1 MRSKIA
7 SAVVLVVLAAFVMN
21 AAAQPKYVLRFSSPN
36 SKEHA
41 WGRGAERF
49 KQLVTEETKGQV
61 EVQIYHSNALG
72 ATRESLEMVRLGTT
86 DFVLSGVAHVTRFV
100 PEMGTFVLPYLWKDT
115 ETMFKALDG
124 RMGEIVDALL
134 WEKGF
139 KVVGWWDNGF
149 RHISNSKR
157 PIRTVE
163 DIKGLKLR
171 SLPTKIHVTFWRALG
186 ASPTPMDWAEV
197 YPALQQGVVDGQ
209 ENPPGI
215 VFFEKLPEVQKYYSL
230 TKHVNEPGNVLMSR
244 ASYEKVPPALQK
256 ALMSA
261 ARKATAFERAE
272 SQKDNDE
279 LLKKLEAAG
288 MQVNAVPDATI
299 AELRKVAHG
308 LYGQALA
315 DLGPKGKELV
325 DIGTALNR

>member
-1 MRSKIA
+1 MRSSRIA
-7 SAVVLVVLAAFVMN
+7 LAIATAFAFATPALAVDWNFYHHQSAPLFATSRGAKMLSEEIEKATNGELKARLHLSGTLQIAPNNITPAVASGVVQMADDLFNSGNIPVAGIPRLPGLVRSYEEFAKTAE
-21 AAAQPKYVLRFSSPN
+21 VLR
-36 SKEHA
+36 
-41 WGRGAERF
+41 
-49 KQLVTEETKGQV
+49 
-61 EVQIYHSNALG
+61 
-72 ATRESLEMVRLGTT
+72 
-86 DFVLSGVAHVTRFV
+86 
-100 PEMGTFVLPYLWKDT
+100 PYLV
-115 ETMFKALDG
+115 KAFADKG
-124 RMGEIVDALL
+124 IVMIGEYTYPLQVIWGKKKLTSL
-134 WEKGF
+134 
-139 KVVGWWDNGF
+139 
-149 RHISNSKR
+149 
-157 PIRTVE
+157 E